1 MNARETAI
9 RVFSNELNGTSL
21 ETKGDEEMS
30 PTYIIT
36 PLGTRINRI
45 LIAGVL
51 TEKENV
57 GSDDEPMWKARIQDV
72 NGSFF
77 LNVGRYQPEAAAVMA
92 DLDTPSFIAVIG
104 KVKTY
109 SPEPGKTYV
118 TIRPERICEIDE
130 YTRNVWILESAKC
143 MWDRLNM
150 VKKALSNPDAGAN
163 DLVSLGFTS
172 VEAESMIMALDHYGT
187 PESSKYLKTIQSAL
201 RLLLPDKD
209 VDFGIPGDLG
219 DLPDEIEDVKP
230 SSSSNDTGI
239 TAVEKEDLILQF
251 IEELDVGGKGAP
263 RDQID
268 RMAESEGISSTE
280 VEEISDALMDKG
292 LIYEP
297 NLGFLRKI

>member
-1 MNARETAI
+1 MRL
-9 RVFSNELNGTSL
+9 FSGELNGSSL
-21 ETKGDEEMS
+21 ETKGIEEMA
-30 PTYIIT
+30 PTYLIT
-36 PLGTRINRI
+36 PLGTKVNRI

-51 TEKENV
+51 TEKENI

-72 NGSFF
+72 NGSYY
-77 LNVGRYQPEAAAVMA
+77 LNVGRYQPEAAATMA

-104 KVKTY
+104 KLKTY

-118 TIRPERICEIDE
+118 SIRPERITEIDE
-130 YTRNVWILESAKC
+130 YTRNLWILEAAKC
-143 MWDRLNM
+143 MWDRLNLM
-150 VKKALSNPDAGAN
+150 KKALVNPDADVN
-163 DLVSLGFTS
+163 ELVSLGFSSTD
-172 VEAESMIMALDHYGT
+172 AESTIMALDHYGS
-187 PESSKYLKTIQSAL
+187 PESSKYLKIIQSAL

-209 VDFGIPGDLG
+209 VDFGIPGDMG
-219 DLPDEIEDVKP
+219 DLPDEIEDVEVKT
-230 SSSSNDTGI
+230 SDNTGI

-268 RMAESEGISSTE
+268 RMAENEGISSTE